1 MIQIQPEYKIGSEY
15 LSLAEREGL
24 EFEVLELSMPGVD
37 RSAALQWYKNCGK
50 VRSFHGAFVDMNPV
64 SNDELIAAASKAR
77 HDESCAT
84 ALEIGAENVVFHS
97 SCFPFLRG
105 KYLDVWA
112 GKSAEYYVGLAEKY
126 NVNILIE
133 NSFDI
138 DTTPLYELMKRI
150 NDRRVGVCLDI
161 GHANYS
167 RSSLDEWVNAL
178 GENIRYAHLSDNEG
192 LFDNHMSLGIGTVDV
207 LRASE
212 LLSPLGDIPMTLEVG
227 GMENIK
233 KSIDFIKENHLFGR

>member
-1 MIQIQPEYKIGSEY
+1 
-15 LSLAEREGL
+15 
-24 EFEVLELSMPGVD
+24 
-37 RSAALQWYKNCGK
+37 
-50 VRSFHGAFVDMNPV
+50 
-64 SNDELIAAASKAR
+64 
-77 HDESCAT
+77 
-84 ALEIGAENVVFHS
+84 
-97 SCFPFLRG
+97 
-105 KYLDVWA
+105 
-112 GKSAEYYVGLAEKY
+112 
-126 NVNILIE
+126 
-133 NSFDI
+133 
-138 DTTPLYELMKRI
+138 ELMKRI

-167 RSSLDEWVNAL
+167 RASIDEWVNAL

-192 LFDNHMSLGIGTVDV
+192 LFDNHMSLGTGTVDV